1 MKAKTLKSRSPSRIG
16 LADARSFRGWI
27 LGAAVLATLSPLG
40 GAAASTLVIGGGM
53 AKDCSE
59 AVIRGRDDDDTMRL
73 CTAALEVETLSFG
86 DRARTLVNRGVI
98 QLRRQ
103 AYVEARADFDAAGRI
118 DPKLGEVYVNRG
130 AALVAEDRF
139 AEGLREIDQGLALGV
154 ERPER
159 AYYNRAL
166 ANENLGDVKAAYYD
180 FQRAAELDPKWTAPK
195 EELARFSFK
204 SR

>member
-1 MKAKTLKSRSPSRIG
+1 MKAKTLKSRPPRRIG
-16 LADARSFRGWI
+16 VSGARPFRGWI
-27 LGAAVLATLSPLG
+27 LGVAVLAMLPPA
-40 GAAASTLVIGGGM
+40 GAATASVLIIGGGM

-59 AVIRGRDDDDTMRL
+59 AVIRGRSDDDTMRL
-73 CTAALEVETLSFG
+73 CTSALEVETLSTG

-118 DPKLGEVYVNRG
+118 EPKLGEVYVNRG

-139 AEGLREIDQGLALGV
+139 AEGLDEIDRGLALGV
-154 ERPER
+154 KQPER

-166 ANENLGDVKAAYYD
+166 AHENLGDVKAAYYD
-180 FQRAAELDPKWTAPK
+180 FQRAAELDPKWSAPK

>member
-1 MKAKTLKSRSPSRIG
+1 MKAKILKSRPPPRI
-16 LADARSFRGWI
+16 ARSGARMLRGWI
-27 LGAAVLATLSPLG
+27 LGVAVLAMLPP
-40 GAAASTLVIGGGM
+40 AANAAGSVLIIGGGI

-59 AVIRGRDDDDTMRL
+59 AVIRGRYDDDTMRL
-73 CTAALEVETLSFG
+73 CTSALEVETLSMG

-103 AYVEARADFDAAGRI
+103 AYVEARADFDEAGRI
-118 DPKLGEVYVNRG
+118 EPKLGEVYVNRG

-139 AEGLREIDQGLALGV
+139 AEGLSEIDRGLALGV
-154 ERPER
+154 RQPER

-166 ANENLGDVKAAYYD
+166 AHENLGDVKAAYYD

>member
-1 MKAKTLKSRSPSRIG
+1 MQAKILKSRPPPRIG
-16 LADARSFRGWI
+16 RSGARTLRGWV
-27 LGAAVLATLSPLG
+27 LGVAVLAMLSPAG
-40 GAAASTLVIGGGM
+40 GAAASVLIIGGGI

-59 AVIRGRDDDDTMRL
+59 AVIRGRYDEDTMRL
-73 CTAALEVETLSFG
+73 CTTALEVETLSMG

-118 DPKLGEVYVNRG
+118 EPKLGEVYVNRG

-139 AEGLREIDQGLALGV
+139 AEGLSEIDRGLALGV
-154 ERPER
+154 EKPER

-166 ANENLGDVKAAYYD
+166 AHENLGDVKAAYYD
-180 FQRAAELDPKWTAPK
+180 FQRAAELDPKWAAPK

>member
-1 MKAKTLKSRSPSRIG
+1 MPP
-16 LADARSFRGWI
+16 
-27 LGAAVLATLSPLG
+27 GAGAT
-40 GAAASTLVIGGGM
+40 ASTVVIGGGL

-59 AVIRGRDDDDTMRL
+59 AVIRGRTDDDTMRT
-73 CTAALEVETLSFG
+73 CSSALEVETLSLN

-103 AYVEARADFDAAGRI
+103 AYVEARDDFDAAGRI
-118 DPKLGEVYVNRG
+118 EPKLGEVYVNRG

-139 AEGLREIDQGLALGV
+139 AEGLSEIDRGLALGV
-154 ERPER
+154 EKPER

-166 ANENLGDVKAAYYD
+166 AHENLGDVKAAYYD
-180 FQRAAELDPKWTAPK
+180 FQRAAELDPKWASPK

>member
-1 MKAKTLKSRSPSRIG
+1 MLCV
-16 LADARSFRGWI
+16 
-27 LGAAVLATLSPLG
+27 AVLAMLSPLG
-40 GAAASTLVIGGGM
+40 GASASTLIIGGGM

-59 AVIRGRDDDDTMRL
+59 AVIRGRNDDDTMRL
-73 CTAALEVETLSFG
+73 CTAALQVETLSYG

-103 AYVEARADFDAAGRI
+103 AYAEARADFDAAGRI

-154 ERPER
+154 SQPER

-166 ANENLGDVKAAYYD
+166 AHENLGDVKAAYHD

>member
-16 LADARSFRGWI
+16 LAGARSFGGWI
-27 LGAAVLATLSPLG
+27 LGAAVLAMLSPLG

>member
-1 MKAKTLKSRSPSRIG
+1 MLSPSV
-16 LADARSFRGWI
+16 
-27 LGAAVLATLSPLG
+27 GAADSV
-40 GAAASTLVIGGGM
+40 LVIGGGGM

-59 AVIRGRDDDDTMRL
+59 AVIRGRSDEDTMRL
-73 CTAALEVETLSFG
+73 CNSALEAETLSMG

-118 DPKLGEVYVNRG
+118 EPKLGEVYVNRG

-139 AEGLREIDQGLALGV
+139 AEGRSEIDRGLALGV
-154 ERPER
+154 KQPER
-159 AYYNRAL
+159 AYFNRAL

>member
-1 MKAKTLKSRSPSRIG
+1 MLPPA
-16 LADARSFRGWI
+16 
-27 LGAAVLATLSPLG
+27 GAATASVLI
-40 GAAASTLVIGGGM
+40 IGGGM

-59 AVIRGRDDDDTMRL
+59 AVIRGRSDDDTMRL
-73 CTAALEVETLSFG
+73 CTSALEVETLSTG

-118 DPKLGEVYVNRG
+118 EPKLGEVYVNRG

-139 AEGLREIDQGLALGV
+139 AEGLDEIDRGLALGV
-154 ERPER
+154 KQPER

-166 ANENLGDVKAAYYD
+166 AHENLGDVKAAYYD
-180 FQRAAELDPKWTAPK
+180 FQRAAELDPKWSAPK